1 MNSWVLREFFFLPVR
16 RSVAGVL
23 ILALVCATQP
33 ARAKDGDLPAAS
45 PKSAA
50 PAPAKPALTVC
61 AIQPQVLDWP
71 RTLVAFGN
79 VTAWQEAVIGAELSN
94 FRLAEVLVNVGD
106 QVAKGQ
112 LLAQVAPETVTAE
125 LAQSKAAVAEADAA
139 LAEARSNVE
148 RARQLE
154 PSGAITKQQTGQYLT
169 IEQTAIA
176 RLDAA
181 RARVQV
187 DELRLAH
194 TRIVAPDEG
203 VISARAASVGAL
215 VQPGQELFRLIRGNR
230 LEWRA
235 EVTSAEL
242 ARLQPGTPV
251 AMVTPNGEP
260 VKGRLRMVGPTVDP
274 QTRNGL
280 VYVDVESRG
289 EKDAGC
295 LRAGMFVRGEFEL
308 GRAPALTLPQAAV
321 LLREGFAYV
330 FRLEGD
336 SRVVQTKVTTGR
348 RAGDRL
354 EVLDGIGGDAQVVA
368 SGVGFLT
375 DGDTVRCVASP
386 NDPPA
391 QPAKVK

>member
-1 MNSWVLREFFFLPVR
+1 MNSWVTHEFLLVPVR

-23 ILALVCATQP
+23 ILALGCAAQP
-33 ARAKDGDLPAAS
+33 VEAKDGDQP
-45 PKSAA
+45 PKPAA

-79 VTAWQEAVIGAELSN
+79 VAAWQEAVIGAELSN

-106 QVAKGQ
+106 RVTKGQ

-125 LAQSKAAVAEADAA
+125 LAQSRAAAAEADAA

-169 IEQTAIA
+169 IEQTAVA
-176 RLDAA
+176 RLAAA

-194 TRIVAPDEG
+194 TRILAPDDG
-203 VISARAASVGAL
+203 VISARAASVGSL

-242 ARLQPGTPV
+242 ARLQPDTP
-251 AMVTPNGEP
+251 ATMVTPNGES

-280 VYVDVESRG
+280 VYVDVATNV
-289 EKDAGC
+289 EKEAGS

-308 GRAPALTLPQAAV
+308 GRAPALTLPQSAV

-336 SRVVQTKVTTGR
+336 ARVTQTKVTIGR
-348 RAGDRL
+348 RAGDRI
-354 EVLDGIGGDAQVVA
+354 EVLDGLGADTLVVA
-368 SGVGFLT
+368 AGVGFLA
-375 DGDTVRCVASP
+375 DGDTVRRVEAP
-386 NDPPA
+386 KDAPA